1 MGTKPMSLGEQWR
14 IYRLEG
20 MQSLQNR
27 SKDQADEA
35 KRLKKLVTLNER
47 EGRLEIAVDNPL
59 VLNVSVLPPAWER
72 TSAHQQLLDRLAEEK
87 KRRTVALAYPRGD
100 GWWLEMWSASTSGIF
115 DLGESANPVEAIVRA
130 ARLTRVRMIHVEN
143 LNGLPPHLVQ
153 SLEERDY
160 EILLSLHDFAPFC
173 ARPYLIEQK
182 SGRFCDYC
190 TDLARCAACLQGVD
204 LGVPRTQADYRK
216 VGAEA
221 LRRARVL
228 IFPSAFMQRRFS
240 ELFPRRQAGQH
251 EVVVA
256 PATERPEIEP
266 WPRDRP
272 NIAFVGG
279 VYRHTGGALIAPTVG
294 LMRKRNPKLNAFV
307 YGSGDESLLGELRK
321 TKGCRVVGH
330 YRPGTLATLLA
341 RDKIAVAV
349 LPSIWPDPY
358 AVEVDECLAASVPV
372 VVFEI
377 GAAADRLNFWEV
389 GRVVRPQHGP
399 PGLVTAV
406 FETIGRSLGV
416 PADIIKAI
424 PSTSRTARRMTELYK
439 GLRVR
444 IR

>member
-14 IYRLEG
+14 VYRLEG

-27 SKDQADEA
+27 SKDQSDEA
-35 KRLKKLVTLNER
+35 KRLKKLVRLTER
-47 EGRLEIAVDNPL
+47 DGRLEIAVDNPL

-87 KRRTVALAYPRGD
+87 KRRTVALAYPRDD
-100 GWWLEMWSASTSGIF
+100 GWWLEMWSAGTSGIF
-115 DLGESANPVEAIVRA
+115 ELGESPNPVEAILRA
-130 ARLTRVRMIHVEN
+130 ARLTRVRMIHVES

-160 EILLSLHDFAPFC
+160 EVLLSLHDYSPFC

-182 SGRFCDYC
+182 TGRFCDYC
-190 TDLARCAACLQGVD
+190 TDLARCTACLQGVD
-204 LGVPRTQADYRK
+204 LGVSRSQTDFRK

-228 IFPSAFMQRRFS
+228 IFPSAFMQRRFAD
-240 ELFPRRQAGQH
+240 LFPRRQAGQH

-256 PATERPEIEP
+256 PATERPEVEA

-279 VYRHTGGALIAPTVG
+279 VHRHTGGALIAPTVG
-294 LMRKRNPKLNAFV
+294 LMHKRNPKLSAFV
-307 YGSGDESLLGELRK
+307 YGTGDESLLGELRK
-321 TKGCRVVGH
+321 TKGCKVVGH

-341 RDKIAVAV
+341 RDRIAVAV

-358 AVEVDECLAASVPV
+358 ATEVDECLAAAVPV
-372 VVFEI
+372 VVFEV

-424 PSTSRTARRMTELYK
+424 PSTGRTARRMTELYK